1 MQSLIGITDMQKECS
16 KCKVTKPLTDF
27 TVYSRKA
34 NNPLRRG
41 TTAGQRNVRGDDVKL
56 NSRCKS
62 CSAEDQREFRKRHK
76 ELTGSTNY
84 RGSGK
89 TTRYPTEDREL
100 ISAIRRRL
108 SASKSNAKKCG
119 VTCNLTEEY
128 LYELFKQQKGICAL
142 SGVPIQIEG
151 NSNLRLSIDR
161 ITPAKGYTEGNV
173 QWTIFAANRAKGD
186 LTQDDFIEL
195 CKLIIERATT
205 IETTS

>member
-1 MQSLIGITDMQKECS
+1 MQKECS

-27 TVYSRKA
+27 SVHVRKS
-34 NNPLRRG
+34 NSPLRRG
-41 TTAGQRNVRGDDVKL
+41 ATMGQRNVKEDDVKL
-56 NSRCKS
+56 NPRCKS
-62 CSAEDQREFRKRHK
+62 CCAEDQREFRKRHK

-100 ISAIRRRL
+100 ISAIRLRL
-108 SASKSNAKKCG
+108 SQTKVNAKRRD
-119 VTCNLTEEY
+119 VTVNLTEEY

-151 NSNLRLSIDR
+151 NSNLRLSIDK
-161 ITPAKGYTEGNV
+161 IIPAKGYTEGNV

-186 LTQDDFIEL
+186 LTQDDFVEL